1 MPTDD
6 AEVQGPTRAE
16 TRDGLFGAAP
26 ADLAT
31 TVLGAFTTLVTA
43 ALALGG
49 TAQTV
54 VAAGDGDL
62 AGVARGSAFAV
73 LGVAIILLMS
83 ARVPAWYRLDG
94 DPVLGTV
101 LVIGRRRL
109 APVRLVLARYES
121 IDAPRR
127 IVFPWVPLLSG
138 SRFLGLRG
146 GKIEE
151 SIAGFWSFGR
161 DGRRAVVF
169 SGMGRPRTLISPVD
183 RGAFIEALR
192 RRADVQGLIAD
203 DDGQSQRKQD

>member
-1 MPTDD
+1 MPAEDV
-6 AEVQGPTRAE
+6 EVQGPSSAE
-16 TRDGLFGAAP
+16 TEDRLFAAAP

-31 TVLGAFTTLVTA
+31 TVLVAFTALVMA
-43 ALALGG
+43 ALVLGG

-54 VAAGDGDL
+54 FAVGDGDL
-62 AGVARGSAFAV
+62 AGVARGAGFAL
-73 LGVAIILLMS
+73 LGVAITILML

-101 LVIGRRRL
+101 LVIGRRHL
-109 APVRLVLARYES
+109 APIRLVLARYES

-169 SGMGRPRTLISPVD
+169 SGKGRPRTLISPVD
-183 RGAFIEALR
+183 RGVFIDAIR
-192 RRADVQGLIAD
+192 RRADVQGLIAED
-203 DDGQSQRKQD
+203 EGGSQ

>member
-1 MPTDD
+1 MPAED
-6 AEVQGPTRAE
+6 AEVQGPSSAE
-16 TRDGLFGAAP
+16 TEDGLFAAAP

-31 TVLGAFTTLVTA
+31 TALVAFTSLIMAVLV
-43 ALALGG
+43 LGG
-49 TAQTV
+49 TAQGV
-54 VAAGDGDL
+54 LAAGDGDL
-62 AGVARGSAFAV
+62 AGVARGAGFAL
-73 LGVAIILLMS
+73 LGVAIMVLMLV
-83 ARVPAWYRLDG
+83 RVPVWYRLDG
-94 DPVLGTV
+94 DLVLGTV

-146 GKIEE
+146 GRLEE

-169 SGMGRPRTLISPVD
+169 SGKGRPRTLISPVD
-183 RGAFIEALR
+183 RGVFMEALR
-192 RRADVQGLIAD
+192 RRPDVQALIAD
-203 DDGQSQRKQD
+203 DEG